1 MISPD
6 GLRTINEF
14 FTNKVYYIPNYQR
27 EYSWEDEQIDDF
39 LLDLG
44 ELYESNDVEHFFGQ
58 VVMHVEKGSDG
69 STKNYIIDGQQ
80 RISTSMI
87 FASVVYSKA
96 KELENDQR
104 NIGGDKN
111 AEMLA
116 GDVSK
121 EMLGIGRSYSPR
133 VNMGNIDKVFFED
146 NIIKANMKDDTI
158 AKVPSHK
165 LIKNAYTKIKEFVE
179 SMLATKTTYVEE
191 VAMLCDLYDVF
202 TQKFKMMTISTEDLE
217 EAFVFF
223 ETLNARGKDLE
234 TSDLLKNHLFKNC
247 TSHISTIE
255 KQWNAMI
262 EALEGN
268 EPTKYIRTFWN
279 SKYDHIREKQL
290 YKEIRGKA
298 NSEAICMNLT
308 ADLLKYAP
316 HYRVL
321 VNPQS
326 NANEF
331 QNEEVIK
338 VLEDL
343 KMLKA
348 KTFYPLILAMV
359 EKNFSEDDILKVLK
373 TIATI
378 VFRNFTICGENP
390 NSYETVYSEKAQQVF
405 NGELKTVDEITAD
418 LQTLVIADETF
429 EAAFIYENVNTTN
442 ARFILRKIE
451 NTQRSETE
459 TIQNNKTLHIEHIM
473 PQSKEKWPQ
482 ISDDTHKK
490 YLNTIGN
497 LTLLGKKLNQD
508 ASNKPFKDKK
518 TNYYSQSE
526 IKLTQALTQV
536 KDWTPTDI
544 EYRAKDLLKKA
555 KMFWQ

>member
-1 MISPD
+1 
-6 GLRTINEF
+6 
-14 FTNKVYYIPNYQR
+14 
-27 EYSWEDEQIDDF
+27 
-39 LLDLG
+39 
-44 ELYESNDVEHFFGQ
+44 
-58 VVMHVEKGSDG
+58 
-69 STKNYIIDGQQ
+69 
-80 RISTSMI
+80 
-87 FASVVYSKA
+87 
-96 KELENDQR
+96 
-104 NIGGDKN
+104 
-111 AEMLA
+111 
-116 GDVSK
+116 
-121 EMLGIGRSYSPR
+121 
-133 VNMGNIDKVFFED
+133 
-146 NIIKANMKDDTI
+146 
-158 AKVPSHK
+158 
-165 LIKNAYTKIKEFVE
+165 
-179 SMLATKTTYVEE
+179 MLATKTTYVEE